1 MKQLLLSLIAL
12 AFAGITTAQ
21 ISPCTELFFSEYV
34 EGTGNNKAL
43 EIYNPTN
50 QPVSLNDYRMSR
62 YDNGST
68 SPNYVSFPAGTT
80 VPARGVLVV
89 VLDKRDPNGTGNEVP
104 VDPALQALADIF
116 LCPVYTV
123 NKMMYFNGNDAVSL
137 ERFSNGA
144 IVDMIG
150 KIGQDPGYGWN
161 DDEDAGFMQTEF
173 WDPNHWTYNNTMVRK
188 RSVKKG
194 MENIP
199 ASFNPSVEWDT
210 LGVNVFDSLRS
221 HTCDCNISN
230 IQNPNS
236 VQPLLVM
243 YPNPVVNQAI
253 TLQSSKTIG
262 RVEIFNVIGQHI
274 LTVNYDGSMA
284 KVQVDLRGMNS
295 GLYIAKVSYTDNTST
310 TRKFQIR

>member
-1 MKQLLLSLIAL
+1 MAM
-12 AFAGITTAQ
+12 AQ
-21 ISPCTELFFSEYV
+21 ITPCTELFFSEYV

-50 QPVSLNDYRMSR
+50 SAISLNDYRMSR

-68 SPNYVSFPAGTT
+68 SANYVSFPAGTT

-104 VDPALQALADIF
+104 VDPALQALADVF

-137 ERFSNGA
+137 EKFSNGA

-161 DDEDAGFMQTEF
+161 DDEDTGYMQTEF
-173 WDPNHWTYNNTMVRK
+173 WDANHWTYNNTMIRKPTVR
-188 RSVKKG
+188 KG

-199 ASFNPSVEWDT
+199 AFFNPAIEWDT
-210 LGVNVFDSLRS
+210 VGVNVFTNLRS
-221 HTCDCNISN
+221 HTCDCTPSSIDN
-230 IQNPNS
+230 QNPA
-236 VQPLLVM
+236 QALLIM
-243 YPNPVVNQAI
+243 YPNPAVNSSI

-262 RVEIFNVIGQHI
+262 KVEVYNVIGQHM
-274 LTVNYDGSMA
+274 LSVNYDGSMA
-284 KVQVDLRGMNS
+284 KVQMDLKGLNN
-295 GLYIAKVSYTDNTST
+295 GLYVAKISYTDNTST
-310 TRKFQIR
+310 TRKFQIK